1 MGIELESVE
10 SGELP
15 LDVVIGILS
24 RIPVKTLFR
33 FKSVCT
39 TWDAM
44 IPTSPYLVSTH
55 LKNYTRASLL
65 CSYHERGTRL
75 VSLSP
80 EDDDP
85 AQPPTTLATGDL
97 ARLVCGAGN
106 GVFLLGGP
114 NVFQSGHYHLWNPAT
129 REIRQLPDPP
139 LALELDPSHPLH
151 HYLWHYS
158 DYCGIGLT
166 DDDIKVVLIRN
177 YVYRGPRYNV
187 LPPDLGYPSPVFVY
201 TLRSNCWREL
211 PERYSYQEKRELTH
225 SMFRWCTYFEGFLY
239 RLSMDRHGIFVVAFD
254 MATDVFHK
262 ITCPFGAACWSCN
275 LSVYGDSSIALF
287 RQLDSLS
294 VEVWLLSRSG
304 GGWYWMK
311 HSSLDPLPEQLHVQ
325 GWWKDDQLVAQTSGP
340 RNDMVLFDMTTQEC
354 KLLIPNCML
363 ERWNVY
369 KESLFRIE

>member
-106 GVFLLGGP
+106 GVLLLGGP
-114 NVFQSGHYHLWNPAT
+114 NVFHHGHYHLWNPAT

-139 LALELDPSHPLH
+139 LAPELDPSHPLH

-158 DYCGIGLT
+158 DYCGIGLA

-177 YVYRGPRYNV
+177 YVYRGTRYNA
-187 LPPDLGYPSPVFVY
+187 LPPYLGYPSPVFVY
-201 TLRSNCWREL
+201 TLRR
-211 PERYSYQEKRELTH
+211 
-225 SMFRWCTYFEGFLY
+225 FLY

-254 MATDVFHK
+254 MASDVFHK
-262 ITCPFGAACWSCN
+262 INCPFGASWSCN
-275 LSVYGDSSIALF
+275 LSEYGDSSIALF

-311 HSSLDPLPEQLHVQ
+311 YSSLDPLPEQLHVQ
-325 GWWKDDQLVAQTSGP
+325 GCWKDDQLVAQTSGP
-340 RNDMVLFDMTTQEC
+340 RKDMVLFDMNTREC
-354 KLLIPNCML
+354 KLLISNCML

-369 KESLFRIE
+369 KESLFRFE